1 MATKMMKRYADGDVI
16 DSEEKP
22 APRQPTQNRLKVT
35 KEELDKSGLSLR
47 DYMNKQL
54 GLKRRDGSAPES
66 ASAPAKAPTK
76 ATMSTSEAAANNL
89 NFDPARNSSDRLAES
104 QYRTMKA
111 QRESDDY
118 GETAKV
124 NAKLEAAN
132 KLTDKDFGSLEN
144 IQRRK
149 AAMDTIKGIPSAIGD
164 YVSSL
169 GAKEEKHGTYVKD
182 GKVVKYAKGGSVS
195 SASSRA
201 DGCAQRG
208 KTKGKMR

>member
-1 MATKMMKRYADGDVI
+1 MAD
-16 DSEEKP
+16 EEKTSP
-22 APRQPTQNRLKVT
+22 KRPDQSRLKVT
-35 KEELDKSGLSLR
+35 KEELEASGLSLR

-66 ASAPAKAPTK
+66 APTAKASAKAPAKA
-76 ATMSTSEAAANNL
+76 AMSTSEAAANNL
-89 NFDPARNSSDRLAES
+89 DFDPARNSSDRLAES
-104 QYRTMKA
+104 RYRTMEA
-111 QRESDDY
+111 QRRSDDY
-118 GETAKV
+118 GETAKT
-124 NAKLEAAN
+124 NAKVEAAN

-149 AAMDTIKGIPSAIGD
+149 AAMDTVKSIPSAIGD

-169 GAKEEKHGTYVKD
+169 GAREQKHGTYVKD

-195 SASSRA
+195 SASSRG

-208 KTKGKMR
+208 KTKGRYL